1 MAAICGLTW
10 KRGLALMAAI
20 CGLTTQC
27 PGAVKM
33 LEAAAA
39 LARTDESVKK
49 YGSCNCR
56 ALANI
61 VARRRANA

>member
-1 MAAICGLTW
+1 
-10 KRGLALMAAI
+10 MAAI

-33 LEAAAA
+33 LEATAA

-56 ALANI
+56 ASANI
-61 VARRRANA
+61 VARRRANASACNAEEAGGDKAEI

>member
-1 MAAICGLTW
+1 
-10 KRGLALMAAI
+10 MAAI